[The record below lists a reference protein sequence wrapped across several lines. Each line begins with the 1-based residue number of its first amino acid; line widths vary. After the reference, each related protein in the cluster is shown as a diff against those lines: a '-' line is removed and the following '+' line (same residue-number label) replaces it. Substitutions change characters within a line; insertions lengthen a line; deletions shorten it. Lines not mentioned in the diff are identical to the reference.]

1 MQRAFPL
8 TFGKEVCLEPRALQL
23 EPEEVPLRGST
34 NGDALGD
41 QRISTGEQLQRV
53 AQELLLATGFPELGE
68 GTEDLLPKP
77 AFIGVLLEL
86 NGAGFSGGLFP
97 AQGVDGRPG
106 KHLPQ
111 PEHQHPHWLGT
122 ERRTWGEVRYTE
134 HEHGIGW
141 CHPRHDALRS
151 RLPAC
156 LQRGKGR
163 ILAECLVYPPLW
175 FLGAEGVS

>member
-1 MQRAFPL
+1 MAPEALFQHRQWGNCIGDAGQNGLPGGVGTFVPDELEEGSMQRAFPL

-86 NGAGFSGGLFP
+86 NGAGFSGGFFP
-97 AQGVDGRPG
+97 AQGVGR
-106 KHLPQ
+106 
-111 PEHQHPHWLGT
+111 W
-122 ERRTWGEVRYTE
+122 
-134 HEHGIGW
+134 
-141 CHPRHDALRS
+141 
-151 RLPAC
+151 
-156 LQRGKGR
+156 
-163 ILAECLVYPPLW
+163 
-175 FLGAEGVS
+175 